1 MEYIEKIL
9 GITMQYQP
17 WKYEAELPYYLL
29 ERYEIKQAELQGVKA
44 IFLYTKTELEQ
55 IGSVKKQIAC
65 IQKLEPLPVVL
76 ALEICTAY
84 FRKKWHR

>member
-17 WKYEAELPYYLL
+17 WKYEAGLPYYLL

-44 IFLYTKTELEQ
+44 IFYIPRQNWSRL
-55 IGSVKKQIAC
+55 
-65 IQKLEPLPVVL
+65 VL
-76 ALEICTAY
+76 
-84 FRKKWHR
+84 